1 MGNSVSG
8 LLWGEEEGR
17 PSEGAN
23 KGGQDAILPLT
34 QKKRSL
40 ELEDAE
46 EQRLLARKRLEFMQL
61 AVEQFCFSFSSLSP
75 LSVLL
80 IPSSQS
86 PSPLTQLV
94 SSFPFSQIGSEGG
107 QRDGQTDR

>member
-17 PSEGAN
+17 PSEGSN
-23 KGGQDAILPLT
+23 KGGQEAILPLT

-61 AVEQFCFSFSSLSP
+61 AVEQFRFPSLCPSLPNTHFSSL
-75 LSVLL
+75 
-80 IPSSQS
+80 
-86 PSPLTQLV
+86 TRLV
-94 SSFPFSQIGSEGG
+94 CFLFCFSGWI
-107 QRDGQTDR
+107 